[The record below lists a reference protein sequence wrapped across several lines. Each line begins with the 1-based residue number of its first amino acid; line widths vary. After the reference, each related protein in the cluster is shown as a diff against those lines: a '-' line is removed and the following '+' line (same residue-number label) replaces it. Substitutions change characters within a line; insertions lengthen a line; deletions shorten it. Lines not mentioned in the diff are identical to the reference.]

1 VAIGGKMQNMDKA
14 QKISVSIPTSVIEQV
29 KAMAQKEGRSFS
41 NMLVMLAKEGARQ
54 RKAA

>member
-1 VAIGGKMQNMDKA
+1 MQNMDKA